1 LKRGVRVKKGSKV
14 SNKEKKMIKN
24 SSNQKVFRKKYQQ
37 NQIKVNLKANLRQID
52 FLDDFD
58 RQLLEDFIYEN
69 YYMDQDNG
77 VYFELDLEDEEI
89 SNGLEIENEENN
101 YALITGIEQTGE
113 VQKIEDET
121 ENNYAIKTRTEQTS
135 QLQEMEDEEISN
147 VLEIEN
153 EENND
158 IQEMKKKNNYPIK
171 IKVEETED
179 LYEKKEDEE
188 ISSDLKLDKMVIF
201 KTNSKIKKKTSLKA
215 NQVFVDLLGMNILL
229 TLDIDQLIFF
239 DQTISSVFKGKLIV
253 VNDGYVTLDPVYIRT
268 SNGKFQKNF
277 IPLSFPINSIVTFVE
292 M

>member
-1 LKRGVRVKKGSKV
+1 MKKGSKV